1 MSYSIWV
8 NKVSKVY
15 RIYDRPLDRLL
26 DMLPAFNRPHQLMPA
41 VNEVSLTVQQGETVG
56 IVGKNGSGKSTL
68 LQMICGVLTPTSGD
82 LRVSGRVGALLEL
95 GSGFNPEF
103 SGLENVKL
111 NAALVGMGNYECEK
125 KLDKILEFADIGNYV
140 NRPIKEYSSGM
151 MMRLAFAVQAHI
163 DPAVL
168 VVDEA
173 LAVGDEYFQKKCFKR
188 LDELK
193 ARGTSILLVSHS
205 CAQINTHCDRAY
217 LMHMGSVICEG
228 DAHTITTR
236 YQRLLQETNQ
246 NWHQILQQEHKD
258 HLLTNL
264 GNQQA
269 LPKSQAQ
276 YPKLPDSYTSYPKK
290 GGEIRNLKILNHKN
304 EITGRFKFGET
315 IRMQIEVLS
324 SKGVKKAR
332 IGLFIA
338 SKDGC
343 RVAGVP
349 YPLRADQYFLLNEM
363 CQVKTFDCSG
373 VLYPGV
379 YFVGVGL
386 TDISSSGEFIHRV
399 IDMASFEVYSDV
411 NIVAVGQVM
420 GGTIKITEPQE
431 PV

>member
-8 NKVSKVY
+8 DKVSKVY

-26 DMLPAFNRPHQLMPA
+26 DMLPGCHRSHQLMPA
-41 VNEVSLTVQQGETVG
+41 VNKVSLKVQQGETVG

-68 LQMICGVLTPTSGD
+68 LQMICGVLTPTCGD

-111 NAALVGMGNYECEK
+111 NAALVGMSRNECDK
-125 KLDKILEFADIGNYV
+125 KLDNILEFADIGNFV
-140 NRPIKEYSSGM
+140 HRPIKEYSSGM

-217 LMHMGSVICEG
+217 LMHMGSVISEG

-236 YQRLLQETNQ
+236 YQRLLHENTQ
-246 NWHQILQQEHKD
+246 NWEEIIQQEKEE
-258 HLLTNL
+258 HLETKLS
-264 GNQQA
+264 NQQSTTQ
-269 LPKSQAQ
+269 LESQYA
-276 YPKLPDSYTSYPKK
+276 KLPDSYSSYPKK
-290 GGEIRNLKILNHKN
+290 GGEIRNLKILNQKN

-315 IRMQIEVLS
+315 IRMQLEVLS
-324 SKGVKKAR
+324 LKGEKKAR

-338 SKDGC
+338 SKDGS
-343 RVAGVP
+343 RVAGIP
-349 YPLRADQYFLLNEM
+349 HPLRADQYFLLNEM
-363 CQVKTFDCSG
+363 CQVKTFDCTG
-373 VLYPGV
+373 FLYPGV

-386 TDISSSGEFIHRV
+386 TDISSNGEFLHRV
-399 IDMASFEVYSDV
+399 IDMGSFEVYSEV

-420 GGTIKITEPQE
+420 GGVIKITEQQE